1 MTPMIEADL
10 VDLTASWG
18 SKGGKMSL
26 TEDGVVRLDG
36 GACGRCQELSLR
48 NFNLQ
53 GAIPDFS
60 RISHLTYLDVCSD
73 LSNNKLNGTISSYFS
88 GLARL
93 QKL

>member
-36 GACGRCQELSLR
+36 GACGFGLGSVEGKEDGFKACKGRWLR
-48 NFNLQ
+48 
-53 GAIPDFS
+53 GV
-60 RISHLTYLDVCSD
+60 DVGEEEVD
-73 LSNNKLNGTISSYFS
+73 EERDG
-88 GLARL
+88 
-93 QKL
+93 